1 VQRFDSVPGHGVVAT
16 VEDREVLIGNA
27 KLLTRYG
34 ITPDELA
41 DRAAAL
47 AAEGK
52 TAIYVASDGKP
63 LGLVAVADPVRESA
77 RQAVQS
83 LHVIG
88 VTTVMLTGD
97 QRRTAEAVARA
108 VGIIDDTAG
117 GVVGAFGARDR
128 RRAARGQ
135 GPPHRRP
142 AAPGPPSRHGRRR
155 RQRRP
160 GTGPGRRGA
169 GP

>member
-63 LGLVAVADPVRESA
+63 LGLVAVADPCA
-77 RQAVQS
+77 N
-83 LHVIG
+83 
-88 VTTVMLTGD
+88 
-97 QRRTAEAVARA
+97 
-108 VGIIDDTAG
+108 
-117 GVVGAFGARDR
+117 
-128 RRAARGQ
+128 
-135 GPPHRRP
+135 P
-142 AAPGPPSRHGRRR
+142 
-155 RQRRP
+155 
-160 GTGPGRRGA
+160 PGRPCSRCTSSA
-169 GP
+169 SPP